1 MLLLLNRPNVMIA
14 LNNSYINGKN
24 NQESFNSNPEIKEKR
39 KSKCENTKDVQ
50 KEDEFKVKV
59 SSIKKNQW
67 IYEDQMKQILES
79 NEKYLENKLSIID
92 NQLNSQTSDIRERIK
107 ERRTSVHIS
116 GFFSLK

>member
-24 NQESFNSNPEIKEKR
+24 QECHDSETKENR
-39 KSKCENTKDVQ
+39 KPICENTKDAQ
-50 KEDEFKVKV
+50 KENEFNVKV

-79 NEKYLENKLSIID
+79 NEKYLEKKLSIID

-116 GFFSLK
+116 GFCFFK